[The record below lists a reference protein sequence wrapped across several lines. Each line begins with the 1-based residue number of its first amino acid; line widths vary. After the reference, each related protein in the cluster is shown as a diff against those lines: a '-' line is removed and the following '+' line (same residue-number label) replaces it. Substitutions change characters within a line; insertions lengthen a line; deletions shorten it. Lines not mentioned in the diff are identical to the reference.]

1 MDIALPGLEVKELL
15 RTALEPFSKAVLQLL
30 SFIFH
35 PPCQA
40 SEYFERGI
48 LILAIK
54 TSSLNVTWFVAVQAQ
69 PPPNSSTSFS
79 LKG

>member
-1 MDIALPGLEVKELL
+1 MDIALAGLEVKELL
-15 RTALEPFSKAVLQLL
+15 RTALESFPKAALQLL
-30 SFIFH
+30 SFIFY

-54 TSSLNVTWFVAVQAQ
+54 ISSLNVAWFVAVQA
-69 PPPNSSTSFS
+69 
-79 LKG
+79 